1 MSKKTAMKQKQAV
14 KRGKKDLPLTTL
26 LEGESA
32 GEEKL
37 LTGVTTREAAM
48 KKVLKNELLQKLSV
62 PELKENETAP
72 LEGKHLEERDI
83 LRDNKICEMII
94 EKVEDLLV
102 NIQVK
107 NERTQAI
114 DHKYL
119 LKQMTC

>member
-37 LTGVTTREAAM
+37 LTGVTTRGAAM